1 VRTAAVRVLVL
12 VLVLVLGACER
23 AAPQTSP
30 VPTPPA
36 DGRVRM
42 QVRVSSCVPVGFGL
56 SCASEVRSPGEPDTA
71 RATLEVCVG
80 SNDTL
85 GLEARLEKA
94 PLVGAP
100 GAPMSMWMDVV
111 SAPESE
117 RYCGV
122 LILTSGAHRRV
133 VDFQR

>member
-1 VRTAAVRVLVL
+1 MKLVL
-12 VLVLVLGACER
+12 VLLLGACTQT
-23 AAPQTSP
+23 APPTSS
-30 VPTPPA
+30 VPA
-36 DGRVRM
+36 DGRIRM

-56 SCASEVRSPGEPDTA
+56 SCTAEVRSPGEPDTS

-80 SNDTL
+80 SGDTL

-111 SAPESE
+111 SAPESA
-117 RYCGV
+117 RYCGI
-122 LILTSGAHRRV
+122 LILMSGAHRRV

>member
-1 VRTAAVRVLVL
+1 MKLVP
-12 VLVLVLGACER
+12 VLVLGLGACAQ
-23 AAPQTSP
+23 AAPPTSSL
-30 VPTPPA
+30 PT

-56 SCASEVRSPGEPDTA
+56 SCAAEVRSPGEPDTS

-80 SNDTL
+80 SSDTL

-111 SAPESE
+111 TAPESA
-117 RYCGV
+117 RYCGILV
-122 LILTSGAHRRV
+122 LMSGAHRRV

>member
-1 VRTAAVRVLVL
+1 MKLVP
-12 VLVLVLGACER
+12 VLVLVLGACVQ
-23 AAPQTSP
+23 AAPPTSSL
-30 VPTPPA
+30 PT

-56 SCASEVRSPGEPDTA
+56 SCAAEVRSPGEPDTS

-80 SNDTL
+80 SSDTL

-111 SAPESE
+111 TAPESA
-117 RYCGV
+117 RYCGILV
-122 LILTSGAHRRV
+122 LMSGAHRRV